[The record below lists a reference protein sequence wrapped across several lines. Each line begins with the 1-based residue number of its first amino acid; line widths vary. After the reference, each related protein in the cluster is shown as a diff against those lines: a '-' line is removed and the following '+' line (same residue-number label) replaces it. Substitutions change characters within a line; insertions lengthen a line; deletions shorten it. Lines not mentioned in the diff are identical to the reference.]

1 MKHLQTTEMAVF
13 KLVTKL
19 TQNADMK
26 ALRL

>member
-19 TQNADMK
+19 TQNADTK